1 MSMVL
6 EILSRYGRVFL
17 CGGIVCLIGQILINK
32 TKMTSA
38 RILVMFLLTG
48 VVLEAV
54 GLFDPI
60 EKFALAGITIP
71 IIGFGKSL
79 AAGAI
84 EGAEIG
90 LFEACTYGLRTVAG
104 GLTVAIVFGFVFAVL
119 FKSKSK
125 SA

>member
-1 MSMVL
+1 MFL

-17 CGGIVCLIGQILINK
+17 CGGIVCLIGQLLINK

-38 RILVMFLLTG
+38 RILVTFLLTG

-54 GLFDPI
+54 GVFEYI
-60 EKFALAGITIP
+60 EEFALAGVTIP

-84 EGAEIG
+84 EGAKLG
-90 LFEACTYGLRTVAG
+90 LFEACTCGMRAVAG
-104 GLTVAIVFGFVFAVL
+104 GLTAAIVFGFVFALL
-119 FKSKSK
+119 FRSKSK
-125 SA
+125 TA

>member
-90 LFEACTYGLRTVAG
+90 LFEACTYGLRAVAG
-104 GLTVAIVFGFVFAVL
+104 GLTAAIVFGFVFAVL